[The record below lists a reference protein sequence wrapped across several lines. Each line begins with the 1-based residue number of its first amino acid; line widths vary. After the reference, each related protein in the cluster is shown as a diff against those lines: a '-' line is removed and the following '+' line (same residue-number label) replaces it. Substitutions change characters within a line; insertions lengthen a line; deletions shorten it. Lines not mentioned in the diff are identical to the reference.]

1 MATRSVIQ
9 LVLLV
14 LVIGCAGNP
23 VPVEMP
29 QNHPADPGAYESRF
43 ILPPDPFGTEMTSTR
58 PKDHDQPENAAG
70 QRKSRG
76 DLFESPAGQSA
87 PLEQERKDVDS
98 SSSEM
103 PHSHHNMEQGQ

>member
-9 LVLLV
+9 LLLLV

-43 ILPPDPFGTEMTSTR
+43 TPPPDPFGAEMTSAR
-58 PKDHDQPENAAG
+58 PQGHDQPESAAV

-87 PLEQERKDVDS
+87 SPGQEEKAGDRSPAV
-98 SSSEM
+98 M
-103 PHSHHNMEQGQ
+103 PHGHHMEQGQ